1 MTPVPSSRERPV
13 VLVTG
18 AARRIGAAIARCL
31 HDAGY
36 DLLLHYRGSQQAAQA
51 LRDELLAQRA
61 DSAVTVAVD
70 LADDDAPQRLVD
82 AALAHFGRLDALVN
96 NASTFRPTPLGGIT
110 GADWDDLFASNARA
124 PLFLAQAAAPQLRE
138 RGGAI
143 VNLVDIYAERPLPDH
158 PLYVMAKAS
167 LVALTRSLARD
178 LAPQVRVNAVAPGAI
193 LWPEQPSAAEGRAQ
207 LLAATALGRLG
218 TPEDIAGAVLYLL
231 RDARYV
237 TGEIL
242 RVDGGRWLTI

>member
-1 MTPVPSSRERPV
+1 MSVLSSSSERPV

-18 AARRIGAAIARCL
+18 AARRIGAAIACAL

-36 DLLLHYRGSQQAAQA
+36 DVLLHYRGSQQAAQA

-61 DSAVTVAVD
+61 GSAVAVAAD
-70 LADDDAPQRLVD
+70 LADDDAPQLLVD

-96 NASTFRPTPLGGIT
+96 NASTFRPTPLGDIT
-110 GADWDDLFASNARA
+110 GADWDELFASNARA
-124 PLFLAQAAAPQLRE
+124 PLFLAQAAAPQLRQ
-138 RGGAI
+138 RGGGI

-158 PLYVMAKAS
+158 PLYVMAKAA
-167 LVALTRSLARD
+167 LLALTRSLARD

-193 LWPEQPSAAEGRAQ
+193 LWPQQAPAEDEQQR